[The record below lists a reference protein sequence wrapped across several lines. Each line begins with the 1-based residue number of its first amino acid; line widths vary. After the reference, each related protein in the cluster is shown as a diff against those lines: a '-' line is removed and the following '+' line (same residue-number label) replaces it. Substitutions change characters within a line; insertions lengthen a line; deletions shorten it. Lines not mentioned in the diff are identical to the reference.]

1 MIRTF
6 QHYDLR
12 DRNTFRMKV
21 YCRTFIE
28 YDSEDDLQ
36 ELVPALLPSPDE
48 HIGGGSNSIGQRGGY
63 RGLSPENDIGGGS
76 DSIGN
81 MAPLKHIGGGSN
93 PIRNTARLKHIG
105 GGSNSI
111 GNMAPL
117 KHIGGGSNLLF
128 TGDFPGTVLHSA
140 IRHIDVISD
149 SDDEVLVR
157 VGAGVEFD
165 KLCEWAA
172 GRSLWGPENLSHIPG
187 EAGAAAVQNIG
198 AYGVEAKDIIREV
211 RAFDLVSRKFLTF
224 SVEECNYGY
233 RDSFFKSPEGKDR
246 YIITG
251 IVFAFRR
258 NGSPILEYG
267 NLRETLL
274 SRCPCPTP
282 SDVRETIISIRRTK
296 LPEVGE
302 VGSAGSFFKNPVVS
316 REVFGNVVR
325 VSGRDEASVPHYPVP
340 GPGGEPW
347 VKIPA
352 AWLIDQCGWKG
363 AVRGGA
369 GVWPSQ
375 PLVIINASGEASPE
389 EILAL
394 EECIRMSVSD
404 RFGIVLSPE
413 VEHIQ

>member
-48 HIGGGSNSIGQRGGY
+48 HLGGGSDSIGQRGDY

-76 DSIGN
+76 DSIGK

-93 PIRNTARLKHIG
+93 PIRNTAR
-105 GGSNSI
+105 
-111 GNMAPL
+111 L

-274 SRCPCPTP
+274 SRCHCPTP
-282 SDVRETIISIRRTK
+282 SDVREAIISIRRTK
-296 LPEVGE
+296 LPEVSE

-325 VSGRDEASVPHYPVP
+325 ISGRDEASVPHYPVP

-352 AWLIDQCGWKG
+352 AWLIDQCGWKW

-375 PLVIINASGEASPE
+375 PLVIINASGDASPE

>member
-48 HIGGGSNSIGQRGGY
+48 HFGGSSDSIGQRGDY

-105 GGSNSI
+105 GGSN
-111 GNMAPL
+111 
-117 KHIGGGSNLLF
+117 LLF

-140 IRHIDVISD
+140 IRHIEVISD

-375 PLVIINASGEASPE
+375 PLVIINASGDASPE

>member
-48 HIGGGSNSIGQRGGY
+48 HIGGGSDSIGQRGDY

-105 GGSNSI
+105 GGSN
-111 GNMAPL
+111 
-117 KHIGGGSNLLF
+117 LLF

-140 IRHIDVISD
+140 IPHIDVISD

-172 GRSLWGPENLSHIPG
+172 ERSLWGPENLSHIPG

-211 RAFDLVSRKFLTF
+211 RAFDLVSRRFLTF

-316 REVFGNVVR
+316 REVFDNVVR

>member
-48 HIGGGSNSIGQRGGY
+48 HIGGSSNSIGQRCDH

-76 DSIGN
+76 DSI
-81 MAPLKHIGGGSN
+81 
-93 PIRNTARLKHIG
+93 RNTARLKHIG
-105 GGSNSI
+105 SGSDSI
-111 GNMAPL
+111 RNTARL

-172 GRSLWGPENLSHIPG
+172 RRGLWGPENLSHIPG

-316 REVFGNVVR
+316 QEVFGNVVR

>member
-48 HIGGGSNSIGQRGGY
+48 HIGGSSDSIGQRGDY

-76 DSIGN
+76 DSIGK

-93 PIRNTARLKHIG
+93 PIRNTAR
-105 GGSNSI
+105 
-111 GNMAPL
+111 L

-172 GRSLWGPENLSHIPG
+172 RRGLWGPENLSHIPG

-296 LPEVGE
+296 LPEVSE

-325 VSGRDEASVPHYPVP
+325 ISGRDEASVPHYPVP
-340 GPGGEPW
+340 CPGGEPW

>member
-48 HIGGGSNSIGQRGGY
+48 HIGGSSNSIGQRGDY

-93 PIRNTARLKHIG
+93 PIRHTAR
-105 GGSNSI
+105 
-111 GNMAPL
+111 L

-172 GRSLWGPENLSHIPG
+172 GRGLWGPENLSHIPG

>member
-48 HIGGGSNSIGQRGGY
+48 HIGGSSDSIGQRGDY

-81 MAPLKHIGGGSN
+81 MAPLKHS
-93 PIRNTARLKHIG
+93 
-105 GGSNSI
+105 
-111 GNMAPL
+111 
-117 KHIGGGSNLLF
+117 GGSNLLF

-258 NGSPILEYG
+258 NGLPILEYG

-274 SRCPCPTP
+274 SRYPCPTP

-316 REVFGNVVR
+316 REVFDNVVR

>member
-48 HIGGGSNSIGQRGGY
+48 HIGGSSDSIGQRGDH

-105 GGSNSI
+105 GGSN
-111 GNMAPL
+111 
-117 KHIGGGSNLLF
+117 LLF

-140 IRHIDVISD
+140 IRHIEVISD

-251 IVFAFRR
+251 IVCAFRR

-267 NLRETLL
+267 NLRETIL

-282 SDVRETIISIRRTK
+282 SDVREAIISIRRTK

-363 AVRGGA
+363 AVRGRA